1 MAMASLT
8 SLPLVVAALIAAS
21 GCSRGGSDPGPRAA
35 EDTRPVP
42 LDTLLAQIQSGPSA
56 LRAHAAEQ
64 LALPGPRLE
73 ERLRALRIAFE
84 DPDRKVNTSASTSLV
99 RIGAPALP
107 EIIDA
112 LRVPDPAIRRR
123 AVFVLG
129 QWGPTAA
136 PVARNAIKEALTD
149 PDKSVRAAAGWAMG
163 RMGPLPSRG
172 GAAADLG
179 SDRDLAQGL
188 KSSDPAVRLSVL
200 LRYQPYVGDTDR
212 SLPLLISTLGD
223 ADPLVR
229 RAAANTLVSLGP
241 PARDALSG
249 ALSDP
254 NPTIRREAAIA
265 LVRLSRGTP

>member
-1 MAMASLT
+1 M
-8 SLPLVVAALIAAS
+8 P
-21 GCSRGGSDPGPRAA
+21 
-35 EDTRPVP
+35 
-42 LDTLLAQIQSGPSA
+42 
-56 LRAHAAEQ
+56 
-64 LALPGPRLE
+64 
-73 ERLRALRIAFE
+73 ERLRALRAALS
-84 DPDRKVNTSASTSLV
+84 DPDRQANAAATGALGE
-99 RIGAPALP
+99 IGATAVPTLV
-107 EIIDA
+107 EA
-112 LRVPDPAIRRR
+112 LRDPAPPVRRR
-123 AVFVLG
+123 AAEALG
-129 QWGPTAA
+129 RVGLAAAPAAKDAIKQAMIDPDRSVRDMAAWAISRMGPTA
-136 PVARNAIKEALTD
+136 
-149 PDKSVRAAAGWAMG
+149 
-163 RMGPLPSRG
+163 SRG

-212 SLPLLISTLGD
+212 SLPLLISALGD

-241 PARDALSG
+241 PARDALSA